1 MKKILSLICLLI
13 FFMLPLSVSAISK
26 NDILNYIDGQ
36 TVCDQ
41 ESQNLYNSYRVVF
54 SRMLAEKNLSDNDLE
69 NIMYNLK
76 SAVDL
81 LHQNNICKKQDLSN
95 LASTTKEKIQN
106 YLYDGAM
113 IIYNAKPINP
123 EIDSTGDNG
132 IVFDSVNKTINI
144 YQNGSLSDK
153 VSLDT
158 KKFNYVGNNKLVI
171 KVLLFFTCILIIAF
185 VLFLIIKKKH
195 TSYKKMI
202 LDILVS
208 LIALSSFFVINILL
222 FNKQISFFLDVT
234 SLLRISNNSTTKQII
249 LNNEHEI
256 ISYLA
261 YGDDYANLIIDN
273 LNIKLPV
280 AFGDN
285 AEILTKS
292 IGHSTT
298 SYLPGEGGSIVYSG
312 HNNKIFLYNLK
323 DIKEGDLIKIE
334 TNYGKFTYQ
343 VKNIEIMAEND
354 YGKLTIDQNQE
365 KLILYTCYPFDNV
378 LYNNQRFVV
387 IADLIK
393 SEWVN

>member
-158 KKFNYVGNNKLVI
+158 KKFNYV
-171 KVLLFFTCILIIAF
+171 II
-185 VLFLIIKKKH
+185 
-195 TSYKKMI
+195 
-202 LDILVS
+202 
-208 LIALSSFFVINILL
+208 N
-222 FNKQISFFLDVT
+222 
-234 SLLRISNNSTTKQII
+234 
-249 LNNEHEI
+249 
-256 ISYLA
+256 
-261 YGDDYANLIIDN
+261 
-273 LNIKLPV
+273 
-280 AFGDN
+280 
-285 AEILTKS
+285 
-292 IGHSTT
+292 
-298 SYLPGEGGSIVYSG
+298 
-312 HNNKIFLYNLK
+312 
-323 DIKEGDLIKIE
+323 
-334 TNYGKFTYQ
+334 
-343 VKNIEIMAEND
+343 
-354 YGKLTIDQNQE
+354 
-365 KLILYTCYPFDNV
+365 
-378 LYNNQRFVV
+378 
-387 IADLIK
+387 
-393 SEWVN
+393 